1 MTARR
6 AVLVLNAIVLLLSA
20 DLLFLGA
27 VSAQRSAPVKIGAL
41 TASWGPSKAIVGL
54 REGLQQ
60 LGYREDIDFAL
71 GVRSTQG
78 SAVELPAAARQLVRF
93 GADILV
99 ADGNGEAAKAAQS
112 AALERIPVVFMG
124 ATDPVGRGLVR
135 SLARPGGNVTGIASL
150 EVDLGPKRLEI
161 FRELMPGLKRVMAP
175 YDAAEPAFEQML
187 AVYRDAARR
196 LGLTLVETPLRN
208 EDEVRAVVAEI
219 RKGQVDGIVSPRS
232 LSLNIPGFML
242 ETAARQAAAT
252 MFHDSYFVERGGLVS
267 YAENSAEVGRQAA
280 RLVDRIMKGAKP
292 ADLPVEQSTKFELFI
307 NAKTAKALGLTVP
320 PSLLLR
326 ADKVIE

>member
-1 MTARR
+1 MIARR
-6 AVLVLNAIVLLLSA
+6 AARVAGAMCFVLSA
-20 DLLFLGA
+20 SLFSVA
-27 VSAQRSAPVKIGAL
+27 PVAAQRTTPVKIGAL
-41 TASWGPSKAIVGL
+41 TASWGPSKPIVGL

-78 SAVELPAAARQLVRF
+78 NTAELPAAARQLVRF

-99 ADGNGEAAKAAQS
+99 GDGTGEAPRALQLAAV
-112 AALERIPVVFMG
+112 ERIPVVFMG
-124 ATDPVGRGLVR
+124 ATDPVSRGLVR

-161 FRELMPGLKRVMAP
+161 FRELMPGLKRVMVP
-175 YDAAEPAFEQML
+175 YDAVDPGFEQML
-187 AVYRDAARR
+187 GIYRDAARR
-196 LGLTLVETPLRN
+196 LGLTLVETPLRS
-208 EDEVRAVVAEI
+208 EDEARAVVGEL

-232 LSLNIPGFML
+232 LSFNIPGFMV
-242 ETAARQAAAT
+242 EAAARQSAAT

-267 YAENSAEVGRQAA
+267 YSENTIEVGRQAA

-307 NAKTAKALGLTVP
+307 NAKTAKTLGLTVP

-326 ADKVIE
+326 ADRVIE